1 MKTHWTIFEITRAS
15 RALWAAC
22 VLFGCGSAD
31 PPSEARIDTVPSECV
46 NSFAFLTLP
55 DHSDH
60 PGHHATGPDP
70 MESALPRRLS
80 DTLLYEDIA
89 NKVVHPAVKAFTPA
103 FELWS
108 DGAAKQRWVW
118 VPECD
123 RIDTMDMDD
132 WQLPVGTT
140 LFKEFSLDGKRIE
153 TRIIARIGVGPR
165 DFAFASYLWNEA
177 ESDANLVES
186 EGQPD
191 ARGTSHDIPSK
202 ADCLRCHGSYALGGG
217 RPSRALG
224 FSALQ
229 LAHEDAALPLT
240 SLNLSHAPPPIA
252 IPGDATERAAL
263 GYLHA
268 NCGHCHNGT
277 ADRVPHVDLNLAL
290 SVDTADVRASEAWLT
305 TVDQPN
311 TLFNDQHV
319 SGRIVPGDPD
329 ASALWVRMQARGS
342 LAQMPPIGSEIAD
355 SAGLATVRAWIESL
369 P

>member
-1 MKTHWTIFEITRAS
+1 
-15 RALWAAC
+15 
-22 VLFGCGSAD
+22 
-31 PPSEARIDTVPSECV
+31 V

-80 DTLLYEDIA
+80 DTILYEDIA
-89 NKVVHPAVKAFTPA
+89 NKEVHPALQAFTPQ

-118 VPECD
+118 VPECEP
-123 RIDTMDMDD
+123 IDSADMDD

-153 TRIIARIGVGPR
+153 TRIIARIGPGPR

-177 ESDANLVES
+177 ESDANLVEP
-186 EGQPD
+186 EGHPD
-191 ARGTSHDIPSK
+191 ARGTPHDIPSK
-202 ADCLRCHGSYALGGG
+202 AECLRCHGSYAYGGG

-229 LAHEDAALPLT
+229 LAHDDAALQLDALELT
-240 SLNLSHAPPPIA
+240 HPVPA
-252 IPGDATERAAL
+252 IEVPGDPTERAAL

-268 NCGHCHNGT
+268 NCGHCHNDT
-277 ADRVPHVDLNLAL
+277 ADRVPHVDLNLSL
-290 SVDTADVRASEAWLT
+290 SVDTLEVTGSEAWLT
-305 TVDQPN
+305 AVDRPN

-319 SGRIVPGDPD
+319 SGRVVSGDPQ
-329 ASALWVRMQARGS
+329 ASAVWVRMQARGS
-342 LAQMPPIGSEIAD
+342 VAQMPPVGSEIAD
-355 SAGLATVRAWIESL
+355 SAGLAAVRAWIEGL